1 MNKFSLYTN
10 ELIKEK
16 YSDKQPAQPVQAMNQ
31 EDSEPNE
38 KEPNSNTT
46 LPGCNSVEE
55 PRATQGFTLV
65 SGQGA
70 FESHGFK
77 LNKFKSEGALGE
89 NLTVK

>member
-1 MNKFSLYTN
+1 M
-10 ELIKEK
+10 
-16 YSDKQPAQPVQAMNQ
+16 
-31 EDSEPNE
+31 
-38 KEPNSNTT
+38 
-46 LPGCNSVEE
+46 PGCSSIEE
-55 PRATQGFTLV
+55 PRANQGFTLV